1 MIEFIHLTS
10 GDGVVRAIPD
20 DEIQRDFPAGPSPEV
35 SLMTTWLK
43 SLGAVVAGFL
53 TAAVV
58 VLLLTWLSA
67 LVLFGGE
74 MTARPTPGYL
84 AFNLSYSFVAAVLGG
99 WVSARLAPRA
109 PVWHAVA
116 VTAVMVFLASGGGDG
131 STAMGVPGWYGTAI
145 QFFIPVGAVF
155 GGLLHAR
162 SGTRGNPAG
171 PGVSG

>member
-1 MIEFIHLTS
+1 
-10 GDGVVRAIPD
+10 
-20 DEIQRDFPAGPSPEV
+20 
-35 SLMTTWLK
+35 MTRWLK

-67 LVLFGGE
+67 LALFGGE
-74 MTARPTPGYL
+74 MSARPTPGYL
-84 AFNLSYSFVAAVLGG
+84 GFNLTYSFGAAVLGG

-131 STAMGVPGWYGTAI
+131 STAMGVPEWYGTAI

-155 GGLLHAR
+155 GGVLYAR
-162 SGTRGNPAG
+162 SGVRDHKAG
-171 PGVSG
+171 SGESG